1 MIECTVSVTDVQ
13 DFEKMYLADVATE
26 AELNSDVFG
35 VPMRIDH
42 VGEFQYQALFIAR
55 KLIRKSSSYRKRQVF
70 LLFVMVLIRQMKP
83 C

>member
-1 MIECTVSVTDVQ
+1 MTLTAVDKTGKSTMIECTVSVTDVQ

-42 VGEFQYQALFIAR
+42 VCDFLYLALYFC
-55 KLIRKSSSYRKRQVF
+55 L
-70 LLFVMVLIRQMKP
+70 
-83 C
+83 